1 MSTSA
6 QLAQLSS
13 ASEILTDS
21 ATLAAYQVDESR
33 PTAAALP
40 KSPTEVAE
48 IISLAAAQKL
58 AVIPCAG
65 RTKLPIGAPP
75 VRYDVALDF
84 SHMNRVLAYDPR
96 DLTLGV
102 EPGITFAEL
111 SKILAAENQFL
122 PLAPPYSERATIGG
136 IVAAN
141 VASPLRQF
149 YGGPRD
155 FVLGME
161 FVTGYGQQ
169 AKSGGRVVKNVTG
182 YDLHKLLIGSLG
194 TLAAITRINFKTF
207 LLPPAQSTFVAT
219 FKNFAAA
226 HEFCTAITR
235 SPLEPFAVEIIS
247 PEASALLQQAQ
258 ENAQPISI
266 YPDRWSVLV
275 ASAGNEAVVARHV
288 RDLQSLANTA
298 HSADFVTLDAAAG
311 KSAFSRIAD
320 FPPRCAKFNRSRN
333 RPQNFRA
340 ANKNAGASRAAH
352 GNRAARQIQSAIVV
366 RPYGLIYFAL
376 VPNRVEVRTIT
387 QIASAADN
395 AFRVCAENS
404 ARAFIELAPT
414 EIKRRVNP
422 WGPERE
428 DLVLMRRVKHVFDP
442 ENVLSPGRFAGGI

>member
-1 MSTSA
+1 
-6 QLAQLSS
+6 
-13 ASEILTDS
+13 
-21 ATLAAYQVDESR
+21 
-33 PTAAALP
+33 
-40 KSPTEVAE
+40 
-48 IISLAAAQKL
+48 
-58 AVIPCAG
+58 
-65 RTKLPIGAPP
+65 
-75 VRYDVALDF
+75 
-84 SHMNRVLAYDPR
+84 
-96 DLTLGV
+96 
-102 EPGITFAEL
+102 
-111 SKILAAENQFL
+111 
-122 PLAPPYSERATIGG
+122 
-136 IVAAN
+136 
-141 VASPLRQF
+141 
-149 YGGPRD
+149 
-155 FVLGME
+155 ME

-207 LLPPAQSTFVAT
+207 PLPPAQSTFVAT
-219 FKNFAAA
+219 FQNFAAA

-320 FPPRCAKFNRSRN
+320 FP
-333 RPQNFRA
+333 
-340 ANKNAGASRAAH
+340 
-352 GNRAARQIQSAIVV
+352 RAARNSIEAATVLRISALPTKMPALVEQLTATALRAQIQSAIVV

-404 ARAFIELAPT
+404 ARAFIEFAPT

>member
-207 LLPPAQSTFVAT
+207 PLPPAQSTFVAT

-320 FPPRCAKFNRSRN
+320 FPRAVRN
-333 RPQNFRA
+333 SIEA
-340 ANKNAGASRAAH
+340 ATVLRISALPTKNAGASRAAH
-352 GNRAARQIQSAIVV
+352 GNRAARPNSIRNCRAAL
-366 RPYGLIYFAL
+366 RPHLFRAGSKSRGSSHHHA
-376 VPNRVEVRTIT
+376 NRQRCRQRI
-387 QIASAADN
+387 SSL
-395 AFRVCAENS
+395 CG
-404 ARAFIELAPT
+404 
-414 EIKRRVNP
+414 K
-422 WGPERE
+422 
-428 DLVLMRRVKHVFDP
+428 
-442 ENVLSPGRFAGGI
+442 